1 MRPIDLMDL
10 CCGRARQFQ
19 GWYILLIP
27 SPWTTTNGLPKWT
40 TEMDYPKLPTLKKK
54 KITKA
59 WLF

>member
-19 GWYILLIP
+19 GWYILLIL
-27 SPWTTTNGLPKWT
+27 SPWT

-54 KITKA
+54 DNQSLAVLIDGM
-59 WLF
+59 LPS